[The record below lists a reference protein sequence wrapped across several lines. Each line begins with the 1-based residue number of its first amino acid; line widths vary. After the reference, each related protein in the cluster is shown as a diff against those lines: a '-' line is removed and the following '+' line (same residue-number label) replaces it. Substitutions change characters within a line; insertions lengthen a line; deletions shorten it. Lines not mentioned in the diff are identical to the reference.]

1 MPVRVRSQTGCVA
14 IRAKAPV
21 WRVSTNPSLKA
32 GVSDGLTPVFTRT
45 SLNWA
50 LVLVKTGISPDS
62 ACTEP
67 VEAPDLQSVGQV
79 ETPRRVVS
87 TSSDYLLSIP
97 VTVQYPHLTSPIE
110 GEETFFP
117 RPWWEG
123 LREGGELIPNIF
135 HGSGGFLCLNF
146 LF

>member
-1 MPVRVRSQTGCVA
+1 MT
-14 IRAKAPV
+14 
-21 WRVSTNPSLKA
+21 
-32 GVSDGLTPVFTRT
+32 
-45 SLNWA
+45 
-50 LVLVKTGISPDS
+50 VLSELGFSPDS

-67 VEAPDLQSVGQV
+67 VEVPDLQSVEQV
-79 ETPRRVVS
+79 QTTRRVVS

-123 LREGGELIPNIF
+123 LGEGVN
-135 HGSGGFLCLNF
+135 CY
-146 LF
+146 